1 MSVTLVVTVTPDPD
15 AMADMKT
22 YLQGVAPL
30 LVNGGGTLVHRGKI
44 TKALEGNINFGMLL
58 VMDFQT
64 EEAIDNIFNSREY
77 KKLIP
82 FRDKGFKQVDIV
94 TSLAL

>member
-1 MSVTLVVTVTPDPD
+1 
-15 AMADMKT
+15 
-22 YLQGVAPL
+22 
-30 LVNGGGTLVHRGKI
+30 
-44 TKALEGNINFGMLL
+44 MLL
-58 VMDFQT
+58 VMNFQT
-64 EEAIDNIFNSREY
+64 EEAIDKIFNSQEY